1 MNHQETTYYIV
12 ISFNSY
18 TVIIS
23 VRVFMPFLQY

>member
-1 MNHQETTYYIV
+1 MNQETTYYIV

-23 VRVFMPFLQY
+23 ARVFVPFLQC